1 MQIAENKRIRIFLQD
16 ICPPFKHFKDLV
28 YGRNKNPIYYFYFK
42 EDKNL
47 KKIVLFVMTLA
58 IISTSFVNVYANDD
72 EREPIAG
79 ERYSYTN
86 TIA

>member
-47 KKIVLFVMTLA
+47 KKIHRGNSHWSVTLTNNVSDTMPGMGD
-58 IISTSFVNVYANDD
+58 II
-72 EREPIAG
+72 
-79 ERYSYTN
+79 
-86 TIA
+86 